1 MPVVTEVRPPS
12 PTRSASQDV
21 LAALR
26 GDPTRRPDID
36 PGLAGGLREWLEDG
50 LSFLP
55 DTLPAPLMVS
65 KQKLRDVLGGHWVET
80 AGAARGPVSGSLAL
94 GAVMDALFRQ
104 VVTLGHLEDPLN
116 DGLDALRIG
125 ARRSDVVEYVES
137 LCGEDLTR
145 FRDEVETQSAILLRR
160 WPKLSPSW
168 LPRTQERIAVPL
180 AGGNV
185 VLVGVVDLIVGA
197 PSTGRASVALI
208 EVKSGSARLGDREDL
223 WFYAL
228 LETLRSGAPPS
239 RVATFYTRTG
249 QVDAEDIDDA
259 RLIASVQRVLSAV
272 GLLLGRA

>member
-1 MPVVTEVRPPS
+1 
-12 PTRSASQDV
+12 
-21 LAALR
+21 
-26 GDPTRRPDID
+26 
-36 PGLAGGLREWLEDG
+36 
-50 LSFLP
+50 
-55 DTLPAPLMVS
+55 MVS
-65 KQKLRDVLGGHWVET
+65 KQKLREAFGGNKVES
-80 AGAARGPVSGSLAL
+80 AGTEQGAVSGSLAL
-94 GAVMDALFRQ
+94 GAIMDTLFRQ
-104 VVTLGHLEDPLN
+104 VVTLGHIEDPLN

-125 ARRSDVVEYVES
+125 TRRSDVVEHVET
-137 LCGEDLTR
+137 LTGEDLSR
-145 FRDEVETQSAILLRR
+145 FRDEVETQSAILLSR
-160 WPKLSPSW
+160 WPKLSASW

-197 PSTGRASVALI
+197 PSSGRASVALI

-249 QVDAEDIDDA
+249 QVDAEDVDDA

-272 GLLLGRA
+272 GLLLGRP